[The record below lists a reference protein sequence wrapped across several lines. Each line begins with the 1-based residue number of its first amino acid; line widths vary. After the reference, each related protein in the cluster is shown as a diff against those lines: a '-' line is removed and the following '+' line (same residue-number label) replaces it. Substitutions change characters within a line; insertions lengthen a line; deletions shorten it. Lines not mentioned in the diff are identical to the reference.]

1 MGMLTHTGWSW
12 ARPRPRRFRRRLAP
26 RHRSRPCT
34 GWTSISAGRVIRYHP
49 GFIEGH
55 CERSIIIGCTPRPG
69 RHQDSTRA
77 VRGVTAR
84 AARLRRLPR
93 AGPPAPR
100 APAGRGARGA
110 PRSGAGRPAAAASRC
125 ALPAQY
131 SAHWCSGSSASMPST
146 ICGSASFDF
155 YLGLGSG

>member
-84 AARLRRLPR
+84 
-93 AGPPAPR
+93 R
-100 APAGRGARGA
+100 APAALATRRAARATRAGR
-110 PRSGAGRPAAAASRC
+110 AGRPRRAPLGRRQARRGRLPLRLARPVLG
-125 ALPAQY
+125 ALV
-131 SAHWCSGSSASMPST
+131 
-146 ICGSASFDF
+146 
-155 YLGLGSG
+155 LGVQRLDAVHDLRIS